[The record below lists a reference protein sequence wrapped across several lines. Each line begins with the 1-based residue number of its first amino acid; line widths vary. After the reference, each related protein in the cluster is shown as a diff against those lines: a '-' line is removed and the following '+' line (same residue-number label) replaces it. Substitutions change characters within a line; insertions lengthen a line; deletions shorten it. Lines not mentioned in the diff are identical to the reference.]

1 MQSRTARWGRRGIGC
16 ALIIVLYGCGG
27 GSGSSTAPE
36 DPVSR
41 EQLFAEEAVERVLDR
56 VRVSCTEVICT
67 GDGDAY
73 GTVDSTLGTISIGCQ
88 YVCMPVEID
97 ATERRHYWVFL
108 AWRRIETTCFDPN
121 DFDPLILAHI
131 TAPCVPTI

>member
-1 MQSRTARWGRRGIGC
+1 VP
-16 ALIIVLYGCGG
+16 L
-27 GSGSSTAPE
+27 
-36 DPVSR
+36 

-67 GDGDAY
+67 GDGDVFEA
-73 GTVDSTLGTISIGCQ
+73 VDSALNTISIGCQ

-97 ATERRHYWVFL
+97 ATELRHYWVFL

-121 DFDPLILAHI
+121 DFDTLLLAHI